1 MPYASFRTVGAIFAV
16 VAAVGLGTAHSQEQ
30 PSTQGTTTHG
40 MTETAPPPSALQ
52 PPRTLFTIFGIP
64 FHIGAPVAQPY
75 SGSAYETFAGQ
86 PMRSG
91 EAVLAPELSHP
102 GP

>member
-1 MPYASFRTVGAIFAV
+1 MSGAYFRTAGAMLTV
-16 VAAVGLGTAHSQEQ
+16 VAAVGLGTAHGQEQ
-30 PSTQGTTTHG
+30 PSSQATVTHG
-40 MTETAPPPSALQ
+40 MTETAPARPAVQ

-64 FHIGAPVAQPY
+64 VHIGAPVAQPY
-75 SGSAYETFAGQ
+75 SGSAYQTFAGQ

-91 EAVLAPELSHP
+91 EAVLAPNLTHP

>member
-1 MPYASFRTVGAIFAV
+1 MSGTYFRTVGAILAV

-30 PSTQGTTTHG
+30 PSSQGTITHG
-40 MTETAPPPSALQ
+40 MTETAPSTSAVQ
-52 PPRTLFTIFGIP
+52 PPRTLFTIFGLP
-64 FHIGAPVAQPY
+64 VHIGAPVAQPY
-75 SGSAYETFAGQ
+75 SGSAYQTFAGQ

-91 EAVLAPELSHP
+91 EAVLAPNLNHP